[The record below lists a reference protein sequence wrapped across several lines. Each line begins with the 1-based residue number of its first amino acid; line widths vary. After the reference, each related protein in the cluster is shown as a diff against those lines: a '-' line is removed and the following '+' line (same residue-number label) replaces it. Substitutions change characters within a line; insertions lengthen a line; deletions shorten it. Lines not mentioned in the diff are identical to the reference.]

1 MDGWMDGIRTMPWH
15 CPELTRVL
23 QGNEATIGKKDI
35 PPQLDFTSSKL
46 RHISMVLTGI
56 ILCKVYG
63 YNIKKK
69 NNWDNRNMLNNH
81 DCRSFMRAENVVLMT
96 MRT

>member
-1 MDGWMDGIRTMPWH
+1 MPWH

-46 RHISMVLTGI
+46 RHIFMALIGI
-56 ILCKVYG
+56 ILCKGYG
-63 YNIKKK
+63 
-69 NNWDNRNMLNNH
+69 
-81 DCRSFMRAENVVLMT
+81 
-96 MRT
+96 